1 MRWALWQRI
10 SSLAR
15 RRKSLAANSSPRL
28 QLNHPTSSR
37 RFQILRLSTSASW
50 THLSQPQ
57 TASSCLQLNL
67 WTHWCKRASKA
78 RQTSRM
84 QSSGRKLIRTV
95 SRFRQSICTHTGRNR
110 SRRQSSKRSQRST
123 SLRESRRCI
132 EEGTVQTHQ
141 KHHSYRKVDLAQ
153 HNGDMR
159 GTSSKAGHSH
169 YPVKEVRSSWI
180 FLQTQKCSASA
191 SLSNSRCHHCQ
202 QQILKDL
209 PSQVPQRRALIRWTR
224 IPELGTMAF
233 VSTRRLPMSR
243 LYPTSSSLK
252 LRTFQRQTKTISQTL
267 KSQVGA
273 LRRSVLSEA
282 QATSVI
288 CQR

>member
-1 MRWALWQRI
+1 
-10 SSLAR
+10 
-15 RRKSLAANSSPRL
+15 
-28 QLNHPTSSR
+28 
-37 RFQILRLSTSASW
+37 
-50 THLSQPQ
+50 
-57 TASSCLQLNL
+57 
-67 WTHWCKRASKA
+67 
-78 RQTSRM
+78 M

-110 SRRQSSKRSQRST
+110 SRRRSSKRSQKST
-123 SLRESRRCI
+123 SLRGSRRCI
-132 EEGTVQTHQ
+132 GEGTVLTHQ
-141 KHHSYRKVDLAQ
+141 MHHSYRKLDLVQ

-180 FLQTQKCSASA
+180 FLLTQKCSASA
-191 SLSNSRCHHCQ
+191 SPNNSRCRHCQ

-209 PSQVPQRRALIRWTR
+209 PSQVPQRRALIKWTR

-233 VSTRRLPMSR
+233 VSTQRLLMSR

-252 LRTFQRQTKTISQTL
+252 LRTFQRPTKTISQTL
-267 KSQVGA
+267 KLQVGA